1 MGFGMRAV
9 LLHCSASKY
18 KCIALVFRL
27 DSPGLKSFIIRV
39 TFFNGRECAE
49 YPVGLHH
56 KINLNLRA
64 EAGKS
69 LTSSSVLSELPVFA
83 LSTFKIFSSCCS

>member
-1 MGFGMRAV
+1 MRAV

-56 KINLNLRA
+56 KINLNLQA

-69 LTSSSVLSELPVFA
+69 LTSSSCFERVAHFCSEYIQN
-83 LSTFKIFSSCCS
+83 IFFMLFLIC